1 MDGLY
6 DSAIVILNLHI
17 ISNPNYLHAKLGDSI
32 SWTRCPNCISVSVSI
47 GILPL
52 DRNQF
57 NITYN
62 KLQFNNEI
70 VCQLIMLA
78 HQAQSYSWN
87 WIIAP
92 GIIERKK

>member
-6 DSAIVILNLHI
+6 DLAIAVLNLHRI
-17 ISNPNYLHAKLGDSI
+17 YNSNHLQAKLGDSI

-52 DRNQF
+52 DGNQF
-57 NITYN
+57 NITCN
-62 KLQFNNEI
+62 KLQFNYQM

-78 HQAQSYSWN
+78 HQTQSYSWN

>member
-6 DSAIVILNLHI
+6 DLAIAVLNLHI
-17 ISNPNYLHAKLGDSI
+17 ISNSSNLHAKLGDSI

-57 NITYN
+57 NIKYY

-70 VCQLIMLA
+70 VC
-78 HQAQSYSWN
+78 
-87 WIIAP
+87 
-92 GIIERKK
+92 